1 MELKA
6 LKDLIKSTSG
16 QQTVFSQRYNQSLR
30 YYKNENDITLKTEGK
45 SEIKDNGKKD
55 AIRRA
60 DNRISNAFHQLLVD
74 QEAGYLT
81 TTPPKIDVGS
91 DQDNQQIQDIL
102 GDQYELTL
110 NKLVVDACNAGVS
123 WIHYWIDENNNF
135 RYGIIDPDQIIPIY
149 DTTLENT
156 LIGVLRSYRQL
167 DTDSGK
173 YFTVHEFW
181 NDKEAQFFKTK
192 ASDQNVIEPFNKISS
207 TDVTTGFETGESNI
221 YTHNMGRVPFI
232 PFPKNKL
239 QIPDLFKYKGL
250 IDAYDHIY
258 SGFLNDVAD
267 VQQVILILTNYGGT
281 KLDTFL
287 EQLEKYKAVKFNNAG
302 NGDKSGVD
310 KLTIDIPVEARK
322 TLLDLTRQNI
332 FTEGQ
337 GIDPAKFETTNA
349 SGVAIKMLYSNLELK
364 AANTQSYFTNS
375 LNDLI
380 RAIMRFKGMK
390 DPEGRKITQTWRR
403 TKVEDK
409 LSQAQMVSTVA
420 NFSSKEAIAKANPVV
435 DDWQQELK
443 DQKNDIQQSDG
454 FRSSQSFNSYD
465 EQSDDEGN
473 KTAPDKREQAQ
484 KKPDDE

>member
-6 LKDLIKSTSG
+6 LKDLIKNTSG
-16 QQTVFSQRYNQSLR
+16 QRNAFNQRYNQSLR

-45 SEIKDNGKKD
+45 SRIKDNGKKD

-74 QEAGYLT
+74 QEASYLT
-81 TTPPKIDVGS
+81 TSPPKVDVGN
-91 DQDNQQIQDIL
+91 DKENQQIQEIL
-102 GDQYELTL
+102 GDQYGLTL

-123 WIHYWIDENNNF
+123 WLHYWIDKDNNF
-135 RYGIIDPDQIIPIY
+135 RYGIIDPDQITPIY
-149 DTTLENT
+149 DATLENT
-156 LIGVLRSYRQL
+156 LVGVLRSYRQL

-173 YFTVHEFW
+173 YLTVREFW
-181 NDKEAQFFKTK
+181 NDKEAQFFRTR
-192 ASDQNVIEPFNKISS
+192 ASDQNVIEPFNKIQSY
-207 TDVTTGFETGESNI
+207 DTTTSFETGESNI
-221 YTHNMGRVPFI
+221 YVHHMERVPFI

-239 QIPDLFKYKGL
+239 QQPDLFKYKGL

-281 KLDTFL
+281 NLDTFL

-380 RAIMRFKGMK
+380 RAIMRFRGMK
-390 DPEGRKITQTWRR
+390 DPEGRKITQTWKR
-403 TKVEDK
+403 TRVEDR
-409 LSQAQMVSTVA
+409 LAQAQVVSTVA
-420 NFSSKEAIAKANPVV
+420 NFTSKEAIAKSNPVV
-435 DDWQQELK
+435 DDWQQELQ
-443 DQKNDIQQSDG
+443 DQKSDIQNSDG
-454 FRSSQSFNSYD
+454 FRASQSFENYD
-465 EQSDDEGN
+465 RQLDDNDN
-473 KTAPDKREQAQ
+473 KTAPDKRE
-484 KKPDDE
+484 